1 MTKADEIIE
10 LFKRDPFHP
19 DPQVHQQILRTSLED
34 ILERVENR
42 TVRKL
47 REEIEV
53 LEEEL
58 HDLRD
63 NGAAA

>member
-10 LFKRDPFHP
+10 LFQREPFHP
-19 DPQVHQQILRTSLED
+19 DPLVHQQILRTSLED